1 MTDDEHA
8 TTTIL
13 KRKAPFW
20 GWVRSNPSLVISG
33 LVVIIS
39 GAVGWHDLKSR
50 TGTIETKVD
59 EIAKRP
65 ACVTNEQFLALKSDF
80 AQLRSEMDQ
89 QKGRW
94 QQVDSVPQLTGGSH
108 RARK

>member
-1 MTDDEHA
+1 VTDDEHA

-94 QQVDSVPQLTGGSH
+94 QQVDSVPQLIGGSH